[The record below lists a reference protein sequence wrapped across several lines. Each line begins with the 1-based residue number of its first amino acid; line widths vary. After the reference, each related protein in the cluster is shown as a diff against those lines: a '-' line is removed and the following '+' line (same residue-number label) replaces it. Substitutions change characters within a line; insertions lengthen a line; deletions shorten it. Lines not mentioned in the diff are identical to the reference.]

1 MTPDQEHPLTNDLER
16 ECRLM
21 IANLTRLT
29 DWLTHH
35 GVGSDVG
42 IRSTVADHD
51 ADLLDLKDRVARLE
65 AAQRG

>member
-1 MTPDQEHPLTNDLER
+1 MTTQENPLTNDLER

-29 DWLTHH
+29 DWLTQH

-42 IRSTVADHD
+42 IRSTVADHE
-51 ADLLDLKDRVARLE
+51 ADIIDLKSRVEALE
-65 AAQRG
+65 QQRG